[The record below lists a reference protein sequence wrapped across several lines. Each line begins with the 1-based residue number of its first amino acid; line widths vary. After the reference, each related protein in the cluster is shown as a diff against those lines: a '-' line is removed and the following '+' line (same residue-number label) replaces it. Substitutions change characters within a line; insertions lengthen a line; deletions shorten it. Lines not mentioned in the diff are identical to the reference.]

1 MQIPRLHLFEIHEQ
15 AWFPSAIRDG
25 VTDGLY
31 TIWKL
36 MFWKNTLPH
45 LQDLLKHAK
54 GSTILDL
61 CSGAGGPLPLAVKSI
76 SENHSELS
84 VVLSD
89 INPHRS
95 WVSNPNT
102 PEIEYHPSPSMRCL
116 FPKT

>member
-54 GSTILDL
+54 GTTSLLHRWAWGWAWGLTPAL
-61 CSGAGGPLPLAVKSI
+61 GPGPRAGGLGRLGLLALGF
-76 SENHSELS
+76 EA
-84 VVLSD
+84 
-89 INPHRS
+89 
-95 WVSNPNT
+95 
-102 PEIEYHPSPSMRCL
+102 
-116 FPKT
+116 